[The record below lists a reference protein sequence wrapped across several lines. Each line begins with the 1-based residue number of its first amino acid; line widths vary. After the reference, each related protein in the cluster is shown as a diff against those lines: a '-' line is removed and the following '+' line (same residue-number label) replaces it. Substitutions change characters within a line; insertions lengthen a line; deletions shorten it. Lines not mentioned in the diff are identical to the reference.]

1 MKTDTNIDFC
11 SLYLN
16 WIKQNIEQFKVN
28 NNTFRLTL
36 PFLDRNNDEIEIY
49 IIQKDDGTFYI
60 TDDGATLNDLQLGGF
75 DIFGSNRR
83 KMILDSIV
91 SAYGITKTDDNEL
104 VANCTMQDLALK
116 KHMLAQCMIKVS
128 DMFYLSK
135 SNVQSVFLD
144 DVQNFFDHNDVRYAE
159 NIIITGKSK
168 LTTHYDFLITR
179 SSRSTERSIKVI
191 NNMDLNAA
199 RNTIFAWS
207 DTKETRQPGTKL
219 YTIIQDVDK
228 KVSNDAIGALKEYN
242 IKTILWTERDQYI
255 DELTA

>member
-1 MKTDTNIDFC
+1 M
-11 SLYLN
+11 
-16 WIKQNIEQFKVN
+16 
-28 NNTFRLTL
+28 
-36 PFLDRNNDEIEIY
+36 
-49 IIQKDDGTFYI
+49 
-60 TDDGATLNDLQLGGF
+60 
-75 DIFGSNRR
+75 
-83 KMILDSIV
+83 
-91 SAYGITKTDDNEL
+91 
-104 VANCTMQDLALK
+104 
-116 KHMLAQCMIKVS
+116 
-128 DMFYLSK
+128 
-135 SNVQSVFLD
+135 
-144 DVQNFFDHNDVRYAE
+144 QNFFDHNDVRYAE

-179 SSRSTERSIKVI
+179 SSRSTERFIKVI

-199 RNTIFAWS
+199 RNTIFAWN